1 MEEPS
6 DALNDAEARNDEI
19 EKLKKQLES
28 AKDNEINE
36 LKNRIEHLIRL
47 NTIHETRVAELQ
59 YRLESQAKLG
69 LYFLGGLL
77 IISCLAFVFS

>member
-6 DALNDAEARNDEI
+6 DALDESEARNDEI

-28 AKDNEINE
+28 AKDNEITE
-36 LKNRIEHLIRL
+36 LKNRIEHLVRL
-47 NTIHETRVAELQ
+47 NTIHETRVVELQ
-59 YRLESQAKLG
+59 YRLESQAKFG

-77 IISCLAFVFS
+77 IIGCLAFVFS